1 MKTRFRPAPVAI
13 LSCLGVLPL
22 QSPAQSFAVL
32 NETVVSA
39 ARVEQPLADVLPSL
53 TLITR
58 TDIERTQAPSLAD
71 LLQGEA
77 GFEFGRNGGPGNVT
91 SFFLRGAAS
100 TNLVVLIDGVRTQVD
115 GFGNLT
121 AIDIPLSQIDRI
133 ELLRGNASA
142 LYGEAAVGG
151 VIQIFTRPARERPGA
166 HGSATV
172 GSRGTRGVTAGY
184 SGRADDLSLR
194 LDVGTEHTDGFSAMN
209 PAQNGRVNPDRD
221 PVDRHYF
228 SGRLVKKVSSDLDL
242 GLYTS
247 VVRTDVNFDNGSSP
261 AVATDVQR
269 LSRETALVNVY
280 AQGRLSPDWR
290 SRLDLSRGV
299 LSTRDFLNG
308 QPNVGSFSA
317 GRLAGDQNALRWS
330 NTLAQGN
337 HRVINFGLEL
347 NDEFYTSD
355 ATSSGYR
362 TRRQMTGYF
371 AGMNQTVGALSLQG
385 NLRVDS
391 VDVNKFGTTAVR
403 SWDQPSGLLG
413 LGWKL
418 SPSWRLSGSVSSG
431 FRAPSAGDLSN
442 NVDLKPETHRSGE
455 AGVSWASGADS
466 LRLVAFQ
473 TRTDDAIYYQNVSPF
488 TPINIGKVRNRGLE
502 LSGRVQWLGNS
513 LRYSLVS
520 QDPWNETDGTRLAR
534 RARDYGSLDLTRVL
548 GATTVGGR
556 LYVSGDRFDSGAIDK
571 TLGGYTT
578 LALYATHALAREWT
592 LRARAENVF
601 DRNYQLANGY
611 NTPPAGVWVT
621 LAYQQP

>member
-1 MKTRFRPAPVAI
+1 
-13 LSCLGVLPL
+13 
-22 QSPAQSFAVL
+22 
-32 NETVVSA
+32 
-39 ARVEQPLADVLPSL
+39 
-53 TLITR
+53 
-58 TDIERTQAPSLAD
+58 
-71 LLQGEA
+71 
-77 GFEFGRNGGPGNVT
+77 
-91 SFFLRGAAS
+91 
-100 TNLVVLIDGVRTQVD
+100 
-115 GFGNLT
+115 
-121 AIDIPLSQIDRI
+121 
-133 ELLRGNASA
+133 
-142 LYGEAAVGG
+142 
-151 VIQIFTRPARERPGA
+151 
-166 HGSATV
+166 
-172 GSRGTRGVTAGY
+172 
-184 SGRADDLSLR
+184 
-194 LDVGTEHTDGFSAMN
+194 MN

>member
-1 MKTRFRPAPVAI
+1 LFNMKTRFRPAPVAI
-13 LSCLGVLPL
+13 LSCLAVLPL
-22 QSPAQSFAVL
+22 QSPAQTLALLS
-32 NETVVSA
+32 ETVVSA

-58 TDIERTQAPSLAD
+58 ADIERSQAPSLAD

-100 TNLVVLIDGVRTQVD
+100 NNLVVLIDGVRTQVD

-121 AIDIPLSQIDRI
+121 AIDLPLAQIDRI

-151 VIQIFTRPARERPGA
+151 VIQIFTRSLAEKPGA
-166 HGSATV
+166 YGTATV
-172 GSRGTRGVTAGY
+172 GSRGSRGVTAGY
-184 SGRADDLSLR
+184 AGRTGDLSFR
-194 LDVGTEHTDGFSAMN
+194 LDAGTEHKDGFSAMN
-209 PAQNGRVNPDRD
+209 PAQNSRVNPDRD
-221 PVDRHYF
+221 AVDRQYF
-228 SGRLVKKVSSDLDL
+228 SGKLVKKVSPDLDL

-247 VVRTDVNFDNGSSP
+247 VIRSDVNFDNGSSP

-299 LSTRDFLNG
+299 LSTLDFLNG
-308 QPNVGSFSA
+308 QPNVAAFNA
-317 GRLAGDQNALRWS
+317 GRLAGDQNALRWF
-330 NTLAQGN
+330 NTLAQGPG
-337 HRVINFGLEL
+337 RVINFGLEL
-347 NDEFYTSD
+347 NDEFYTSN

-362 TRRQMTGYF
+362 AKRQMAGYF
-371 AGMNQTVGALSLQG
+371 AGVNQSVGALSLQG

-391 VDVNKFGTTAVR
+391 VDGSRVGTTTAR
-403 SWDQPSGLLG
+403 SWDHTSGLFG

-418 SPSWRLSGSVSSG
+418 SPAWRLTGSVSSG
-431 FRAPSAGDLSN
+431 FRAPSAGELSN
-442 NVDLKPETHRSGE
+442 NIDLRPETHRSSE
-455 AGVSWASGADS
+455 AGLAWSRGSDS

-488 TPINIGKVRNRGLE
+488 TPINIGKVRNRGVE
-502 LSGRVQWLGNS
+502 LSGRAQWLGNS
-513 LRYSLVS
+513 LRYTLVS

-534 RARDYGSLDLTRVL
+534 RARDYGSLDVSRAGGSDHL
-548 GATTVGGR
+548 GGR
-556 LYVSGDRFDSGAIDK
+556 LYVSGDRFDSGPP
-571 TLGGYTT
+571 
-578 LALYATHALAREWT
+578 ATRRWPA
-592 LRARAENVF
+592 
-601 DRNYQLANGY
+601 
-611 NTPPAGVWVT
+611 TPPWRST
-621 LAYQQP
+621 HRMP